1 MNVNAA
7 YKMVKDLAPG
17 AIHKTERDT
26 YVFTLDGEQ
35 HVHGSPKSAASDL
48 ARALGLGTRHVT
60 TQELRARL
68 TIAEP
73 VVIQTSHGEAA
84 LTAPAPTQAAPR
96 KAVSITATAGE
107 NGHATGHGT
116 RSRRP
121 VRATTVEL
129 PQRVLAELLRSGRAN
144 VRLTVR

>member
-48 ARALGLGTRHVT
+48 ARQLGLGTRHVT

-68 TIAEP
+68 TLTHP
-73 VVIQTSHGEAA
+73 VVVQTAAGEAA
-84 LTAPAPTQAAPR
+84 LTAPAPTAQAPR
-96 KAVSITATAGE
+96 KAVSIRAVEAT
-107 NGHATGHGT
+107 NGHAL
-116 RSRRP
+116 SARRP

-129 PQRVLAELLRSGRAN
+129 PQRVIGELLRTGRAH